1 MDWEVR
7 GGWSI
12 SIRTKQRFLVRMLM
26 LQPTLPHNISSIC
39 PEGYARVVLQSP
51 VGHYLTLNPV
61 CGAPGTTVS
70 QKT

>member
-12 SIRTKQRFLVRMLM
+12 SIRTKQRFFVRRLM

-39 PEGYARVVLQSP
+39 PEGYARVLQSP
-51 VGHYLTLNPV
+51 VGLVPSSSLCRVDRQNV
-61 CGAPGTTVS
+61 PG
-70 QKT
+70 